1 MPAWEMIRHAG
12 SRDDFFLEFIGETQ
26 AEDVCAEAEFTEGAE
41 VTGEIIFCAGED
53 GHSDGVAVVA

>member
-1 MPAWEMIRHAG
+1 MSHAG